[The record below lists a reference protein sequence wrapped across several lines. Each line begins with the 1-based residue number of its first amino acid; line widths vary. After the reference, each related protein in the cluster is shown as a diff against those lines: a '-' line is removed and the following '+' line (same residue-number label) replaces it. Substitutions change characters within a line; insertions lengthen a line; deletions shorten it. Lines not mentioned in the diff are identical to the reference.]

1 MEEQPEQPNI
11 VSPSLDNPAREQQ
24 REQAVANRRLKKKA
38 KKLRKEEAALR
49 YDRRRRTILVRN
61 LAFSVDV
68 MTLLGIFQQYGC
80 IERIGFHPRL
90 SKGLKVALIEYE
102 YYGEARLAYERE
114 LSLHRT
120 LGGIEITVAGLELGY
135 VGDQW
140 RRRGMRPE
148 WVNKEKL
155 EERAKMVLE
164 KKMQKEEK
172 NRKIGEFKSKY
183 VENPRQFNRKVTEPD
198 PLLREVDVRFG
209 KRAMQIERA
218 VVRNTDK

>member
-1 MEEQPEQPNI
+1 MEEQQEQTKI
-11 VSPSLDNPAREQQ
+11 VSPSLDNPAREKQ
-24 REQAVANRRLKKKA
+24 RERQRLNQKARRLRERKG
-38 KKLRKEEAALR
+38 KEEAALR

-61 LAFSVDV
+61 LAFSVDA
-68 MTLLGIFQQYGC
+68 MALLGIFQQYGC

-114 LSLHRT
+114 LTLHRN
-120 LGGIEITVAGLELGY
+120 LGGIEITVAGLELSY

-155 EERAKMVLE
+155 EERAKMVVE
-164 KKMQKEEK
+164 KKIDKEEK
-172 NRKIGEFKSKY
+172 NRKLGEFKSKY
-183 VENPRQFNRKVTEPD
+183 VENPRQFNRRVTEPD

-209 KRAMQIERA
+209 KRVMQIERA